1 MKKILAAWIE
11 QILEFPSKLEYLAYM
26 GDLEQKKQKFRV
38 VSYEQDVSGKVTLQI
53 RKQYNNNNFPEEEKG
68 ENVK

>member
-26 GDLEQKKQKFRV
+26 GELGQKKQKFRV